1 MPKIHIPPDLL
12 ARCFEVG
19 RTAYPEE
26 GVAALSGPAD
36 DPGAL
41 TGFHPLENVINRLH
55 DEDPERYPRT
65 GRDGYVLDPRAYLK
79 LEKSLAAAG
88 EALRVLVHTHV
99 DVGAYFSDEDKRRA
113 TWAGEPLLPGIA
125 YLVCGVKERRPDG
138 AIVAYFDVGTRQF
151 ETVTLVA
158 P

>member
-1 MPKIHIPPDLL
+1 MPKIHIPPHLL
-12 ARCFEVG
+12 ARCFEIG
-19 RTAYPEE
+19 RLAYPEE

-41 TGFHPLENVINRLH
+41 TGFHPLENVINELH
-55 DEDPERYPRT
+55 DQDPERYPRT

-99 DVGAYFSDEDKRRA
+99 DVGAYFSAEDRKQA
-113 TWAGEPLLPGIA
+113 LWNDTPVYPGLI
-125 YLVCGVKERRPDG
+125 YLVCGVRNGEPDG
-138 AIVAYFDVGTRQF
+138 AVLAWFDEEAGDFREERLEV
-151 ETVTLVA
+151 
-158 P
+158 